1 MESRTRKSQT
11 QLGDRLL
18 TNSGIVEIRCSRAKA
33 IVVKRET
40 WEEDHAYP
48 VFICLL
54 KFAQNGSGIGGRH
67 VRVGVFCER
76 QLCEIIITF
85 VFILF
90 CGGRKIKRNNEQ
102 INEDDIIRTI
112 ERLNNN
118 KE

>member
-18 TNSGIVEIRCSRAKA
+18 KSSGIVEIRCSRAKA

-54 KFAQNGSGIGGRH
+54 KFAQNGGGIGGRH

-76 QLCEIIITF
+76 QQCEIITF

-102 INEDDIIRTI
+102 MKMIYIYHHQDTS
-112 ERLNNN
+112 
-118 KE
+118 